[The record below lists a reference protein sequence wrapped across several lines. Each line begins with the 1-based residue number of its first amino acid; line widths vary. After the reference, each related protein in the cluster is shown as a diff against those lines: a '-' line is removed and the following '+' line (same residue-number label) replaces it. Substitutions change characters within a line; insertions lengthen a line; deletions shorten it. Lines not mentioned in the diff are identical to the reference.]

1 MSVKG
6 RITDSNINE
15 ILHPEV
21 QTLYLQS
28 CDISDTALQHVCS
41 CRKLKKLNLSSSEGN
56 RGSITSEGIK
66 AVASSCSYLE
76 AVSLKRC
83 YSLTDEGVLALALN
97 CRLLEFIDLSGCLSI
112 TDVSLCALGENC
124 SLLKYVD
131 FSATQ
136 VSDSGVV
143 ALVSGLCAKK
153 LEEIHMGHCIHLTDA
168 ALKAVVTYCP
178 HIRILHFLDC
188 PLITD
193 SQLLTEQVK
202 SHGGDTTPTMSC
214 NKPPLEKLTLGISC
228 ILESSPGVTE
238 VTIIEKASA
247 ECHMISSWEQKNN
260 CMMPEDM
267 KNFNLMTNGFHM
279 TWSVKL
285 DVYIIPLGNMA
296 INSISKLTE
305 LNQSFMY
312 SLPNALTLADL
323 EDNTYKVN
331 IILDL
336 VSRLSASRI
345 IFLSQQQQV
354 AVALADRGR
363 VRDPCARP
371 HHQHQASTW
380 GCCKEKSSVTAFKVP
395 VSAGQHQTGCGL
407 LASSSLVRWPWGSG
421 AAPKLASGIQNCNG
435 FGGKA
440 AATTGPASLL
450 QESLH
455 PRVHKASCSSP
466 GTGTQENRGSHH
478 LSLPA
483 EGDPSC
489 AQELNSLGPS
499 PKPALPASCCPPN
512 LCVSQKLKAPR
523 SPAPSHPPALLWALH
538 LTAQMSAMGHDPSAD
553 PSAA

>member
-1 MSVKG
+1 MWSPGRVSRLLDLCLWYIVETISRYITDIKPLPPNIKDGLIKIMSVKG

-193 SQLLTEQVK
+193 HARE
-202 SHGGDTTPTMSC
+202 
-214 NKPPLEKLTLGISC
+214 
-228 ILESSPGVTE
+228 ILE
-238 VTIIEKASA
+238 
-247 ECHMISSWEQKNN
+247 QKFLGPN
-260 CMMPEDM
+260 
-267 KNFNLMTNGFHM
+267 
-279 TWSVKL
+279 KL
-285 DVYIIPLGNMA
+285 KQVMWTVYIDA
-296 INSISKLTE
+296 
-305 LNQSFMY
+305 
-312 SLPNALTLADL
+312 
-323 EDNTYKVN
+323 
-331 IILDL
+331 
-336 VSRLSASRI
+336 
-345 IFLSQQQQV
+345 
-354 AVALADRGR
+354 
-363 VRDPCARP
+363 
-371 HHQHQASTW
+371 H
-380 GCCKEKSSVTAFKVP
+380 
-395 VSAGQHQTGCGL
+395 
-407 LASSSLVRWPWGSG
+407 
-421 AAPKLASGIQNCNG
+421 
-435 FGGKA
+435 
-440 AATTGPASLL
+440 
-450 QESLH
+450 
-455 PRVHKASCSSP
+455 
-466 GTGTQENRGSHH
+466 
-478 LSLPA
+478 
-483 EGDPSC
+483 
-489 AQELNSLGPS
+489 
-499 PKPALPASCCPPN
+499 
-512 LCVSQKLKAPR
+512 R
-523 SPAPSHPPALLWALH
+523 S
-538 LTAQMSAMGHDPSAD
+538 
-553 PSAA
+553 